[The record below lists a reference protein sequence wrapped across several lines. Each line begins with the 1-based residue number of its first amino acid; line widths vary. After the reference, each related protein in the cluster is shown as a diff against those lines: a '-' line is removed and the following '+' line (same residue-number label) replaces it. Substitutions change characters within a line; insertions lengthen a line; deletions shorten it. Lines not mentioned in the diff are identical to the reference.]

1 MSARQGVVGQRSERV
16 SGFDGGGWEREV
28 AAAAAAAAVVL
39 SGGGVGPAVLWAL
52 WGGCERLRYLVERGV
67 NL

>member
-28 AAAAAAAAVVL
+28 VAAAAEAAAAVFPTVQL
-39 SGGGVGPAVLWAL
+39 GNGL
-52 WGGCERLRYLVERGV
+52 ERDDATSVE
-67 NL
+67 